1 MFRWQRISL
10 IVGLGAANLFVSGCS
25 PVYVIKAGIMEMGIL
40 NARQPLNDVILDP
53 ETDESTRAKLISVL
67 EAREYAI
74 EILGLNVGESY
85 TSFTHLE
92 KDTLAMILSAATKD
106 DFVAKTWWFPI
117 IGRVPY
123 KGYFNKE
130 NALRDQQKLE
140 DEGFDTYLR
149 PTSAFSTLGWF
160 SDPLLSTLLNR
171 DEVDLVETVL
181 HEMSHNHLFVRG
193 QVRFNE
199 SYATFVG
206 RTGAIEFFCNQ
217 QNNPSNMDKCS
228 QAQARWRDYQR
239 FSVFIDE
246 MVLELQKLYREET
259 LSYED
264 KIEKRKDLFQKYLQD
279 FKELLQPSLEEIT
292 FNGFSITPLNNA
304 TIMARMRYYHRLND
318 FQKLFEETGT
328 LRMAVEYLTKEAS
341 DIIDPFDLLPKTQIT
356 KPKE

>member
-10 IVGLGAANLFVSGCS
+10 IVGLGTANLFVSGCS

-53 ETDESTRAKLISVL
+53 KTDESTKVKLTSVL
-67 EAREYAI
+67 KARQYAI
-74 EILGLNVGESY
+74 EMLGLNVGESY
-85 TSFTHLE
+85 TSFVHLE

-117 IGRVPY
+117 VGRVPY
-123 KGYFNKE
+123 KGYFNKDD
-130 NALRDQQKLE
+130 ALQDQQRLE

-160 SDPLLSTLLNR
+160 SDPLLSTLLDR

-181 HEMSHNHLFVRG
+181 HELSHNHLFIRG

-206 RTGAIEFFCNQ
+206 RVGAIEIFCNQ
-217 QNNPSNMDKCS
+217 QNNSSDMDKCS

-239 FSVFIDE
+239 FSAFIDRI
-246 MVLELQKLYREET
+246 VLELRELYRKET

-264 KIEKRKDLFQKYLQD
+264 KIERRQALFQKYLQY
-279 FKELLQPSLEEIT
+279 FKDRVQPSLEAIT
-292 FNGFSITPLNNA
+292 FNSFLATPLNNA

-318 FQKLFEETGT
+318 FQKLFEETGP
-328 LRMAVEYLTKEAS
+328 LRMAVEHLTSGAS
-341 DIIDPFDLLPKTQIT
+341 DIIDPFDLLPLTQIT
-356 KPKE
+356 KSK